1 MKNNIITFHI
11 EDIYPEPNAIELLGY
26 AKNDIAQVLQSTYT
40 LPPELRKKLQEAY
53 RYLSEGQEYL
63 FNDPL
68 VA

>member
-1 MKNNIITFHI
+1 MNNIITFHV
-11 EDIYPEPNAIELLGY
+11 EDMYPEPNAIELLGY

>member
-1 MKNNIITFHI
+1 MNNIITFHI
-11 EDIYPEPNAIELLGY
+11 EDMYPEPNAIELLGY
-26 AKNDIAQVLQSTYT
+26 AKNDIVQVLQSTYT